1 MKPQYSEK
9 SPIKKNKY
17 LTGAIA
23 AARVPFSLFD
33 AIRYAPKIV
42 SKAPCMISP
51 NMTPNKKGNETM
63 AGTAG
68 LNSL

>member
-1 MKPQYSEK
+1 M
-9 SPIKKNKY
+9 KNKY
-17 LTGAIA
+17 FTRAKLWANE
-23 AARVPFSLFD
+23 PFSAL
-33 AIRYAPKIV
+33 AKIKYRPKIV

-51 NMTPNKKGNETM
+51 NMTPNKNGKETI

>member
-1 MKPQYSEK
+1 
-9 SPIKKNKY
+9 
-17 LTGAIA
+17 
-23 AARVPFSLFD
+23 
-33 AIRYAPKIV
+33 
-42 SKAPCMISP
+42 MISP